1 MASFIFYLVYNGYN
15 FLAFRFLSLSF
26 FGISFFYYSISLFL
40 VKRKR
45 LCKDDFTMQSRFLLL
60 FSF

>member
-1 MASFIFYLVYNGYN
+1 L
-15 FLAFRFLSLSF
+15 LS
-26 FGISFFYYSISLFL
+26 FL